1 MVRQAPPQGCSK
13 THERNQQLTVCQS
26 KTTHVV
32 EPVEGLNQSFL
43 SKPAKNGRRI
53 RSLTDHIPPGQLLRY
68 LVVGFG
74 NTAFAYGSF
83 AVFTAV
89 LDKYMSSSYMA
100 GSLLSSLFNITVSFL
115 NYKWFVFKTK
125 GNYPQEW
132 FKCLMV
138 YSASIITGLVLLP
151 PTVFLVSY
159 TTKNPAIAPYI
170 AGALVM
176 CFNMII
182 SFVGHKKFSFKSTT
196 DS

>member
-1 MVRQAPPQGCSK
+1 MVRQAH
-13 THERNQQLTVCQS
+13 HERNQQLIVRLP

-43 SKPAKNGRRI
+43 NKPANNGRRI
-53 RSLTDHIPPGQLLRY
+53 RSLADHIPPGQLLRY

-83 AVFTAV
+83 ALFTAM
-89 LDKYMSSSYMA
+89 LDKYMPSSYLA
-100 GSLLSSLFNITVSFL
+100 GSLLSSLLNITVSFL

-125 GNYPQEW
+125 GSYLKEW

-138 YSASIITGLVLLP
+138 YSTSIIMGLVLLP
-151 PTVFLVSY
+151 PTVFLVTY
-159 TTKNPAIAPYI
+159 ATENLAAAPYI
-170 AGALVM
+170 AGALIM
-176 CFNMII
+176 CVNVII
-182 SFVGHKKFSFKSTT
+182 SFIGHKKFSFKSTT